1 MNAAFFQPDHTYVRE
16 HHAATIRFL
25 VKHVDD
31 SPCGTYRVA
40 FGWSVEDGDVTWA
53 PFDSDDLTGWVDATE
68 ETSSPAAPDDS
79 TVARRTHLARAIRQ
93 GGRWKSGTVTDW
105 YAANGYTG
113 CDVQTARGDLTAL
126 RQADVIVQHDEP
138 GVRYYTAAR
147 HGGDRRG

>member
-1 MNAAFFQPDHTYVRE
+1 MSAAFFQPDHTYVRE

-79 TVARRTHLARAIRQ
+79 TVARRTHLARAIQQ
-93 GGRWKSGTVTDW
+93 GGRWKSGTVVRW
-105 YAANGYTG
+105 YEEQGYEGLGVQAAR
-113 CDVQTARGDLTAL
+113 ADLHAL
-126 RQADVIVQHDEP
+126 RDARVVVQHDEK
-138 GVRYYTAAR
+138 GVRWYSLAR
-147 HGGDRRG
+147 QGGAR